1 MKILNLRK
9 YFFANITVLW
19 TYYFIVMV
27 ALYFKNLC
35 HKIDSEVSGIV
46 AIFVFW
52 VIIISAL
59 VLICIFIFMVFEILI
74 RKFIIEKNFPNFKIN
89 FKFKIPKVIVAI
101 YNIIFSIGFS
111 MASVMFVIALFCLI
125 YFAIDTLQP
134 LFG

>member
-1 MKILNLRK
+1 MKILDFRK
-9 YFFANITVLW
+9 YFFANTAALW
-19 TYYFIVMV
+19 LYCSVFSYIFIKVYICSN
-27 ALYFKNLC
+27 ADPESKDFLIPF
-35 HKIDSEVSGIV
+35 
-46 AIFVFW
+46 IFV
-52 VIIISAL
+52 IIVKSMII
-59 VLICIFIFMVFEILI
+59 LIGIFIFMVFEILI

-111 MASVMFVIALFCLI
+111 MASIMFVITLFCLI